1 MRIHVERRTSWKVV
15 VANLF
20 VIAFCGAL
28 FYYVYKLQKSVL
40 QKQVNIEIHSRA
52 INMTNQFTQLVHEA
66 QSEANLYAM
75 TDNPSHLKK
84 FGNLSKEISQC
95 ADSISVLMPNKE
107 TEQRIQEVERL
118 ILRKGQISYV
128 LSRQFNYYDPFA
140 EIEAKLESA
149 VQNDSIDMVNDLK
162 ILSEKAKT
170 EYRKRI
176 KEYESKT
183 VELIRDDN
191 KLSEQI
197 SDLLLDLNQ
206 DMLDSTVREIEQ
218 NESILN
224 ENLYYSTIIAGTIL
238 GLVIIFV
245 ILILSDVNKGFRA
258 KKAAEK
264 ARNEAE
270 EARKKTEEIM
280 ESRHKML
287 LQVSHDIKTP
297 LTSIMGTVELMNNT
311 GNEKEVS
318 SIQQSTNHILNL
330 LHNLLEFSSLEQG
343 KLQVENSMFN
353 VSQLCEE
360 TAAMFEPIAQKKN
373 LEFQFRND
381 LRKNLSV
388 NSDRLKIKQIISN
401 LISNAIKYTL
411 EGHIGFR
418 ASLENGCLVFRV
430 QDSGIGIPENR
441 LEDIFKP
448 FVRIDNGSDM
458 SEGSGYGLSVVK
470 GLIDLMEGEI
480 EVSSVVGKGSCFTV
494 KIPTEI
500 ELVEQAE
507 TPEHTDTEII
517 TDVTESAPQ
526 LHILIIDDDDT
537 LLTVLNNMIH
547 KLGHEVLISRSKNDL
562 DRALNELDRFDCV
575 LTDREMGALSG
586 NDILKRFK
594 DADPRMPVYLM
605 TSRMDYDMEKAMEE
619 GFDGF
624 LQKPFN
630 LKDLETM
637 FGRHAKEGSTSSS
650 CVFKDFPELCEI
662 MNDDEEAIRNIL
674 KVFAQ
679 STADNMVAL
688 NESVEHDDFPTAHS
702 LCHKMLPMFKQLQLQ
717 EAVPFLTQMNLLR
730 GKTSDNCGYP
740 TWKEDAIQFME
751 VADRFLEMLSQKY
764 DI

>member
-1 MRIHVERRTSWKVV
+1 MV